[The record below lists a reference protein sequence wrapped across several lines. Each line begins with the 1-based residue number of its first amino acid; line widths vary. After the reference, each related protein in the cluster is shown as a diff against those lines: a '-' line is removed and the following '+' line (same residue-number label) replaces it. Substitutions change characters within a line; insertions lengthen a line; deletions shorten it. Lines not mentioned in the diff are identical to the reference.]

1 MTTASQPSAAELKR
15 WLWALFT
22 MFALLGATW
31 GTLLTRFPTLRD
43 ELGFSFSMMSI
54 IVLCPS
60 LGTIVGLSFAG
71 RLETKLGA
79 RKLTML
85 GLTIMALA
93 LPLGSWLLL
102 SHVDPLSYFVLG
114 FVGVGFGFA
123 DVAVNVSGAQ
133 AERASGRPRM
143 STLHAGFSI
152 GGITSVLLGAWAE
165 SIKLDVVV
173 HHVSAAIIVIAAML
187 FLQRFI
193 VETAEPG
200 EIPVTTGPISTEA
213 LTHLSKVWKDP
224 RVLLLGFIALAGS
237 LADGVATDW
246 MPLAFI
252 DIYSLG
258 NSHAVL
264 VLTLMYVGALTL
276 RLSGDYLVTRFGR
289 VSALRFSFGCA
300 IIGVLLVSLSPWA
313 WLAIPGALLWGM
325 GDALAFPLAVSAA
338 SDHPK
343 LAARRVAAV
352 STIAYTAYAA
362 GPVTFGFMG
371 DHFGF
376 RIAFLVLAAILVAA
390 WIASPKTGGAPH
402 TAAQNS

>member
-1 MTTASQPSAAELKR
+1 MTDPQHPSAKELKR
-15 WLWALFT
+15 WLAALFA
-22 MFALLGATW
+22 MFILLGGTW

-43 ELGFSFSMMSI
+43 ELGFSFSLMSV
-54 IVLCPS
+54 IVLFPS
-60 LGTIVGLSFAG
+60 VGTIIGLSFAG
-71 RLETKLGA
+71 RLEAKLGA
-79 RKLTML
+79 RRLTLL
-85 GLTIMALA
+85 GLTLMAVS
-93 LPLGSWLLL
+93 LPLGTGLLL
-102 SHVDPLSYFVLG
+102 ARVDLAGYLILG
-114 FVGVGFGFA
+114 LVGVGFGFA

-152 GGITSVLLGAWAE
+152 GGILSVLIGAWAE
-165 SIKLDVVV
+165 STQLDVVL
-173 HHVSAAIIVIAAML
+173 HHTVSAVVVLIAMVL
-187 FLQRFI
+187 IQGFI
-193 VETAEPG
+193 VDTTTPG
-200 EIPVTTGPISTEA
+200 EIPVATGPISTEA

-252 DIYSLG
+252 DIYALE
-258 NSHAVL
+258 NSNAVL
-264 VLTLMYVGALTL
+264 VLTLMYIGALTL
-276 RLSGDYLVTRFGR
+276 RLSGDRIVTRFGR
-289 VSALRFSFGCA
+289 VHALRFSFGCA

-338 SDHPK
+338 SEHPK
-343 LAARRVAAV
+343 FAARRVAAV

-371 DHFGF
+371 DYFGF
-376 RIAFLVLAAILVAA
+376 RIAFLVLAAILIAA
-390 WIASPKTGGAPH
+390 WIASPKASETPKRD
-402 TAAQNS
+402 